1 LLQYLVSDIVRLLQA
16 STEVKQDHA
25 VEHLLIDSRKA
36 FSPATSL
43 FFAIVSPR
51 RNGHDFIGELYRKG
65 VRSFVVSNSVEA
77 TDYPEAT
84 FIQVKDTVEALQ
96 QLAAW
101 HRLQF
106 NIPVIG
112 ITGSNGK
119 TIVKE
124 WLFQLLHQEYAIV
137 RSPKS
142 FNSQVGVPLSVWQ
155 IRSYHTLAIFEA
167 GISQPG
173 EMEKLEAIIRPT
185 IGVFTSLGEAHSEG
199 FISNEEKEKEKRK
212 LFVRAQL
219 PPSLTVLKTIVHA
232 EGTEIVATSP
242 ADGSEAS
249 IKIPF
254 TDAASIQNAI
264 TCWEVLLYLGYAQEL
279 IATRMKE
286 LTPIDMRLSLKKG
299 INHCLLINDS
309 YSADISSLTIALEFM
324 AQQHGGLQRTVIL
337 SDFLQSAETD
347 SQLYK
352 QIAHL
357 LDRHQVV
364 RVVAIGEKISHWL
377 PLFVQSVGI
386 KVETFSSTDSFLSE
400 LSHAHFKEEIILVKG
415 ARVFALEQVIKFLEE
430 KAHQTRLEIEL
441 PALLYNWQ
449 QFKKKLPSR
458 TKVMAMVKAFA
469 YGSGAAEVANVLQYH
484 GVDYLG
490 VAYADEG
497 VELRKAGITLPIMVM
512 NAELSAFEVLVDYRL
527 EPALYSFHIADQ
539 FDQYLQREGIQEYP
553 VHLEIETGMNRLGF
567 SVAEIDLL
575 GQRLQSSSSFQVQ
588 SVFSHL
594 AASED
599 PQQDDFTRLQATKFI
614 EATIRL
620 QKLIERPFLCH
631 IANSAAAIRTPELTM
646 DMVRLGIGLYG
657 IETSASLS
665 LKPVATLYAT
675 IAQLKEV
682 AAGESISYNR
692 KTILQR
698 RSRIATIRLGYAD
711 GYPRQLGNGV
721 GKVFL
726 QGKLVPIVG
735 TVCMDMFMIDVTDVP
750 LVKEGDE
757 VELFGKNLSVEQ
769 VAAWAGTIP
778 YEILTGI
785 SQRVKRVYFEE

>member
-1 LLQYLVSDIVRLLQA
+1 MLQVSAAVI
-16 STEVKQDHA
+16 QDHP

-65 VRSFVVSNSVEA
+65 VRSFVVSNTIESA
-77 TDYPEAT
+77 DYPKAN
-84 FIQVKDTVEALQ
+84 FIQVKDTVAALQ
-96 QLAAW
+96 QIAAW
-101 HRLQF
+101 HRAQF
-106 NIPVIG
+106 QIPVIG

-173 EMEKLEAIIRPT
+173 EMEKLESIIRPT

-199 FISNEEKEKEKRK
+199 FLSKEEKEKEKRK

-219 PPSLTVLKTIVHA
+219 PPPLAILKTIVHE
-232 EGTEIVATSP
+232 EGTEIVAKSP
-242 ADGSEAS
+242 TDGSEAS

-264 TCWEVLLYLGYAQEL
+264 TCWEVLLHLRYSNEL
-279 IATRMKE
+279 IAARMKE

-299 INHCLLINDS
+299 VNHCLLINDS
-309 YSADISSLTIALEFM
+309 YSADTSSLVIALGFM
-324 AQQHGGLQRTVIL
+324 AQQHGGLKRTVIL

-347 SQLYK
+347 AHLYE
-352 QIAHL
+352 QIVHL
-357 LDRHQVV
+357 LDRHQVK
-364 RVVAIGEKISHWL
+364 RVVAIGEKITRWL
-377 PLFVQSVGI
+377 PTI
-386 KVETFSSTDSFLSE
+386 AKPYTIAVETFSSTEQFLAQ
-400 LSHAHFKEEIILVKG
+400 LSYSHFKEEIILVKG
-415 ARVFALEQVIKFLEE
+415 ARVFTLEKVIEFLEQ
-430 KAHQTRLEIEL
+430 KAHHTRLEIEL

-449 QFKKKLPSR
+449 QYKKQLPVR

-512 NAELSAFEVLVDYRL
+512 NAEQSAFEVLMEYRL
-527 EPALYSFHIADQ
+527 EPVLYSFHIADH

-567 SVAEIDLL
+567 SVADIDVL
-575 GQRLQSSSSFQVQ
+575 GQRLQSSTSFQVQ
-588 SVFSHL
+588 SVFTHL

-599 PQQDDFTRLQATKFI
+599 PAQDDFTRLQACAFT
-614 EATIRL
+614 EAITRL
-620 QKLIERPFLCH
+620 QKLVERPFLCH
-631 IANSAAAIRTPELTM
+631 IANSAAAIRNPELAM

-657 IETSASLS
+657 VETSAGLS
-665 LKPVATLYAT
+665 LQPVAALYST

-682 AAGESISYNR
+682 DAGESISYNR

-721 GKVFL
+721 GKVYL

-735 TVCMDMFMIDVTDVP
+735 TICMDMFMIDVTD
-750 LVKEGDE
+750 LINVKEGDE
-757 VELFGKNLSVEQ
+757 VELFGKNLSVQQ
-769 VAAWAGTIP
+769 VAIWAGTIP

>member
-1 LLQYLVSDIVRLLQA
+1 VVHDYV
-16 STEVKQDHA
+16 

-36 FSPATSL
+36 FSPATSI
-43 FFAIVSPR
+43 FFAIISPR

-65 VRSFVVSNSVEA
+65 VRCFVVSSSIDGV
-77 TDYPEAT
+77 DYPEAT
-84 FIQVKDTVEALQ
+84 FIQVQDTVAALQ
-96 QLAAW
+96 QIAAW
-101 HRLQF
+101 HRAQF
-106 NIPVIG
+106 KIPIIG

-142 FNSQVGVPLSVWQ
+142 YNSQVGVPLSVWQ

-185 IGVFTSLGEAHSEG
+185 VGVFTSLGEAHSEG
-199 FISNEEKEKEKRK
+199 FVSKEEKEKEKRK
-212 LFVRAQL
+212 LFIHAHV
-219 PPSLTVLKTIVHA
+219 PTSLTIVKTIA
-232 EGTEIVATSP
+232 QADSTEIIAKSP
-242 ADGSEAS
+242 ADDSEAS

-264 TCWEVLLYLGYAQEL
+264 TCWEVLLHLGYAQD
-279 IATRMKE
+279 IISVRMRA
-286 LTPIDMRLSLKKG
+286 LTAIDMRLSLKKG
-299 INHCLLINDS
+299 VNHCLLINDS
-309 YSADISSLTIALEFM
+309 YSADISSLVIALGFM
-324 AQQHGGLQRTVIL
+324 AQQHGGLRRTVIL

-347 SQLYK
+347 EHLYE
-352 QIAHL
+352 QIAQL
-357 LDRHQVV
+357 LNRYQVK
-364 RVVAIGEKISHWL
+364 RIVAIGEKISQWL
-377 PLFVQSVGI
+377 PAYAKAYAI
-386 KVETFSSTDSFLSE
+386 AVETFPNTEKFFTH
-400 LSHAHFKEEIILVKG
+400 LSHSNFKEEIILVKG
-415 ARVFALEQVIKFLEE
+415 ARVFTLERVIKFLEQ

-449 QFKKKLPSR
+449 QYKKHLPAH

-469 YGSGAAEVANVLQYH
+469 YGSGAAEVANLLQYH

-512 NAELSAFEVLVDYRL
+512 NTEISAFEVLVEYQL
-527 EPALYSFHIADQ
+527 EPVLYSFHIADH

-567 SVAEIDLL
+567 SVADIDVL
-575 GQRLQSSSSFQVQ
+575 GQRLQSSTSFQVQ

-599 PQQDDFTRLQATKFI
+599 LRQDDFTKLQVTKFND
-614 EATIRL
+614 AASRL
-620 QKLIERPFLCH
+620 QKLAERPFLFH
-631 IANSAAAIRTPELTM
+631 IANSAAAIRNPELAL

-657 IETSASLS
+657 VETSASLF
-665 LKPVATLYAT
+665 LQPVTALYST
-675 IAQLKEV
+675 IAQIKEV
-682 AAGESISYNR
+682 EAGESISYNR

-721 GKVFL
+721 GKVYL

-735 TVCMDMFMIDVTDVP
+735 TICMDMFMIDVTDVP
-750 LVKEGDE
+750 AVKEGDE
-757 VELFGKNLSVEQ
+757 VELFGKNLPVQQ
-769 VAAWAGTIP
+769 VAIWAGTIP

-785 SQRVKRVYFEE
+785 SQRVTRVYFEE